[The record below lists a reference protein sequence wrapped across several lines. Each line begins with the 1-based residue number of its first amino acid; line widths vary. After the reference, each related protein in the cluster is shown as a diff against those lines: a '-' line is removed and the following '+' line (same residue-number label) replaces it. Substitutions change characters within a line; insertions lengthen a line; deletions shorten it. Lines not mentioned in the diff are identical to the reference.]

1 MNNYDQGAFYGCIL
15 PLAALLVVVIGF
27 LLHMG
32 WDLYDA
38 M

>member
-1 MNNYDQGAFYGCIL
+1 MKDPDQRFAWGCLL
-15 PLAALLVVVIGF
+15 PLAALLVIAIGF